1 MNIDEAVK
9 IACEEPTLLDALVWI
24 CVWESGRVVEQVK
37 ENLCGPNGQGGDSCF
52 KFCLEQ
58 VIKKYNQTIDL
69 TANGRGR

>member
-24 CVWESGRVVEQVK
+24 CVWESGRVW
-37 ENLCGPNGQGGDSCF
+37 GPNGQGGDTCF

-58 VIKKYNQTIDL
+58 VMKKYNQTEVINERNSD
-69 TANGRGR
+69 TCFI